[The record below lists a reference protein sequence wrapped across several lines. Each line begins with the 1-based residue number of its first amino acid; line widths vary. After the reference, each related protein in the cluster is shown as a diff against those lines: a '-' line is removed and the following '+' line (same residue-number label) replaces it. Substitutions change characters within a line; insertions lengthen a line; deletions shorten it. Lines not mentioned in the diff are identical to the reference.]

1 MLGLFIVLFGI
12 TGFAVFRSMNDYY
25 IIESGV
31 YVNHSWNAIIT
42 VFVCS
47 MTGTTVFTF
56 LMGLFIYWLVF
67 DLALNTKRELP
78 WYYVGKGK
86 KSAFT
91 DRLIGKFPRLAVF
104 IKVLLVV
111 ICGYL
116 HLKYK
121 TLFPESVLLFNTW
134 M

>member
-31 YVNHSWNAIIT
+31 SPNHTWNAIIT

-47 MTGTTVFTF
+47 VTANTLFTF
-56 LMGLFIYWLVF
+56 LMGLFLYWLTF
-67 DLALNTKRELP
+67 DLSLNAKRQLP

-104 IKVLLVV
+104 IKVLLV
-111 ICGYL
+111 ILCGYL
-116 HLKYK
+116 HLNYK
-121 TLFPESVLLFNTW
+121 TLFPNSVLLLNTW